1 MVDAAMLLRELKR
14 GFSPVTS
21 LRVERR
27 DDLVAALRNERWDL
41 LVTDFSLPT
50 FSAPEALDVVKHLNL
65 DIPVIV
71 MSGTVD
77 EESAI
82 RLLKAGASD
91 FLSKGRFARLLPA
104 VFRELREAKQRAE
117 RAQTLEALRE
127 SEERHRQLFEASPL
141 PTIVFDE
148 ESHEIVDANS
158 AALIHYGFAR
168 EDLIGRKAEEIWP
181 ALCEN
186 RAAEL
191 ASSAGS
197 YKTRSSRPHR
207 KRNGQMIEVE
217 VASHEVSREGRRVRI
232 AVMNDVTERKSLE
245 AQLRQAQ
252 KVEAISQL
260 ASGIA
265 HDFNNILSVI
275 LSYAQ
280 LAGDQLEPGSTVR
293 EDVDEIARA
302 AERAG
307 MLTQQLLAF
316 GRRQATKPEVLDLND
331 RIRQVDRMLRR
342 TISANIELTT
352 RLAED
357 AGSVIA
363 DPGQIDQVVLNLV
376 LNARDAMPR
385 GGSLSVTTA
394 REPEGDFV
402 MVRVS
407 DSGTGMDEETK
418 ARVFEPFFTTKAA
431 GQGTGLGLA
440 TVFGI
445 VDQCGGHIAVES
457 ELGKGTTFTVHL
469 PRLASASVGVAS

>member
-1 MVDAAMLLRELKR
+1 MLLRELKR
-14 GFSPVTS
+14 GFSPVVST
-21 LRVERR
+21 RVEHR
-27 DDLVAALRNERWDL
+27 DDLVAALRRESWDL
-41 LVTDFSLPT
+41 IVTDFSLPT
-50 FSAPEALDVVKHLNL
+50 FSGPETLDVVKQLDF

-91 FLSKGRFARLLPA
+91 FLSKGKFARLLPA
-104 VFRELREAKQRAE
+104 VFRELREAKQRRE
-117 RAQTLEALRE
+117 RASALDALRD
-127 SEERHRQLFEASPL
+127 SEERHRQLFEANPL
-141 PTIVFDE
+141 PTLVFDE
-148 ESHEIVDANS
+148 ETHVIVDANS
-158 AALIHYGFAR
+158 AALTHYGYSR
-168 EDLIGRKAEEIWP
+168 DELLGRNAEEVWP
-181 ALCEN
+181 ALAAN
-186 RAAEL
+186 RDAEL
-191 ASSAGS
+191 ENTIGS
-197 YKTRSSRPHR
+197 YRTRSSRPHR
-207 KRNGQMIEVE
+207 KRNGQMIDVE
-217 VASHEVSREGRRVRI
+217 VASHEVVREGRRVRI

-280 LAGDQLEPGSTVR
+280 LAGDQLEPGSAVR

-331 RIRQVDRMLRR
+331 RIRQLDRMLRR

-352 RLAED
+352 RLAPD
-357 AGSVIA
+357 AGAVIA
-363 DPGQIDQVVLNLV
+363 DPVQIEQVVLNLV
-376 LNARDAMPR
+376 LNARDAMPK
-385 GGSLSVTTA
+385 GGSLCVTTG

-402 MVRVS
+402 TVRVS

-445 VDQCGGHIAVES
+445 VQQCGGHIAVES
-457 ELGKGTTFTVHL
+457 QVGKGTTFTVHL
-469 PRLASASVGVAS
+469 PRLAGAISSVAS